1 MEVDLACQ
9 HVHHML
15 VQASIP
21 TQRLPEPSRSRDC
34 KSLETLCFFRSKSLR
49 AREHIV
55 CVCARVNAFCE
66 SMPEND
72 INITN
77 TLSRR
82 RFFLL
87 SLSSS
92 APEECPSQPNVRVRC
107 QRAFW
112 PPLIRGAER
121 IRCHHPV
128 SSSHIT
134 RALQYCVHDKLAGCR
149 VLAKRCEHLGR
160 GRSGAG
166 GRTPVAFRVRFC
178 REFGAQPGSH

>member
-15 VQASIP
+15 VQAFIP

-55 CVCARVNAFCE
+55 CVCARVHAFGE

-72 INITN
+72 INITH
-77 TLSRR
+77 TQSRR
-82 RFFLL
+82 RFCLL
-87 SLSSS
+87 SLSSA
-92 APEECPSQPNVRVRC
+92 APEERPSQPNVRVSC

-134 RALQYCVHDKLAGCR
+134 RALQSVCTTKAPGARAIWCWRSDSCVQSEIL
-149 VLAKRCEHLGR
+149 
-160 GRSGAG
+160 
-166 GRTPVAFRVRFC
+166 P
-178 REFGAQPGSH
+178 